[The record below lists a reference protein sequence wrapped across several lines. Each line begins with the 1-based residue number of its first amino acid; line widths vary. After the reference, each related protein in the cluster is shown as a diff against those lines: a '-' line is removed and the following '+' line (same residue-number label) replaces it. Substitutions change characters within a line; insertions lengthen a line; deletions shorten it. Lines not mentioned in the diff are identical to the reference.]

1 MISLADLITSR
12 VRIKILTT
20 FFTSPTKSFYVREL
34 TRVTSEQINAVRRE
48 LLNLQKRGIL
58 SNQKRGNRVYYSLR
72 PDHLFY
78 EDLLCMIT
86 KTTDLGQALIK
97 NRLKLGKIKFIM
109 LSGRFA
115 RRLPPQKEQVD
126 LLIIGDVV
134 MAQLSE
140 LVKKFGDI
148 NYSVMSAEEFEFR
161 KTRRDPFI
169 LKVISS
175 SRLMLYGDEEDLLK
189 KSE

>member
-12 VRIKILTT
+12 VRVKILTT
-20 FFTSPTKSFYVREL
+20 FFTSPTKSLYVREL
-34 TRVTSEQINAVRRE
+34 TRLTSEQINAVRRE

-58 SNQKRGNRVYYSLR
+58 TNQKRGNRVYYSLR
-72 PDHLFY
+72 NDHLFY
-78 EDLLCMIT
+78 EDLLRMVT
-86 KTTDLGQALIK
+86 KTTGLGEALIK

-109 LSGRFA
+109 LSSRFA
-115 RRLPPQKEQVD
+115 RRLPPQEDQVD

-175 SRLMLYGDEEDLLK
+175 SRLMLYGDEEDLLE

>member
-1 MISLADLITSR
+1 MASLADLITSR

-34 TRVTSEQINAVRRE
+34 TRLTVEQINAVRRE
-48 LLNLQKRGIL
+48 LLNLRKKGIL
-58 SNQKRGNRVYYSLR
+58 TNQKRGNRVYYSLR
-72 PDHLFY
+72 IDHLFY
-78 EDLLCMIT
+78 EDLLRMIT
-86 KTTDLGQALIK
+86 KTAGLGQALIK

-115 RRLPPQKEQVD
+115 RRLPPQKDQVD

-175 SRLMLYGDEEDLLK
+175 SHLMLYGDEEDLLK

>member
-1 MISLADLITSR
+1 MTSLADLITSR

-48 LLNLQKRGIL
+48 LLNLQKKGIL
-58 SNQKRGNRVYYSLR
+58 TSQKRGNRVYYSLR
-72 PDHLFY
+72 IDHLFY
-78 EDLLCMIT
+78 EDLLRMIT
-86 KTTDLGQALIK
+86 KTTGLGQALIK

-175 SRLMLYGDEEDLLK
+175 SHLMLYGDEEDLLK

>member
-20 FFTSPTKSFYVREL
+20 FFTSPTKSFYIREL
-34 TRVTSEQINAVRRE
+34 TRLTVEQINAVRRE

-58 SNQKRGNRVYYSLR
+58 TSQKRGNRVYYSLR
-72 PDHLFY
+72 IDHLFY

-86 KTTDLGQALIK
+86 KTTGLGKVLIK

-115 RRLPPQKEQVD
+115 RRLPPQEDQVD

-169 LKVISS
+169 FKVISS

-189 KSE
+189 KI

>member
-78 EDLLCMIT
+78 EDLLRMIT